1 MVEDSISK
9 PASFPRG
16 LAENAVAGVGGV
28 DVNGVV
34 VHLNFLDRR
43 GTPSGVART
52 QLETVLLVDANA
64 NIRARLDVAIDVV
77 GVAEG
82 VDMHSSLLSCSI
94 QNEGLYGSLY
104 AIRYAQSPWVDCT
117 ANLTHNKN

>member
-1 MVEDSISK
+1 M
-9 PASFPRG
+9 G

-34 VHLNFLDRR
+34 AHLDFLDRR
-43 GTPSGVART
+43 GTPSGVTRT
-52 QLETVLLVDANA
+52 QLKAVLLVDANA
-64 NIRARLDVAIDVV
+64 NIRARIDVAIDVV

-104 AIRYAQSPWVDCT
+104 AIRYAQSTRVDCT
-117 ANLTHNKN
+117 ANPTHNKN